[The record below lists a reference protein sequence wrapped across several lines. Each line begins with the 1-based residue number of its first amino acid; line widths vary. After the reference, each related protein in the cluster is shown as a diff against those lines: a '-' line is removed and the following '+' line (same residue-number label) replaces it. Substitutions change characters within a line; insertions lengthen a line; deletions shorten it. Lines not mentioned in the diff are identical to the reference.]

1 MKSLFKMMIRFVFFV
16 ILCLNL
22 CIKVSYTL
30 DKIDVPI
37 YIVESGNFVEI
48 VVDDAFGYEINK
60 VSLKDLISGNEI
72 KINEIDKRF
81 FIYDKL
87 EDGTGYEIKI
97 SLIDRSSFKTINQV
111 SKFKYLNNSFDVN
124 NIGINTCDVMFKYDK
139 KNLIFI
145 NGIEL
150 YGKKFG
156 DEGKEDRF
164 DFHIKKSKKEI
175 NNLRNIFKF
184 NNISLHPSTTYDI
197 RYVINLKDNVN
208 LVFDKHIKTKD
219 FDILDMS
226 SKMINN
232 NQLELKWDV
241 TSNNFKFINNDS
253 INIYI
258 KGKGDINYSVDPDIR
273 INDEKVNST
282 VIELKEL
289 SPIYDIKL
297 AYKFGDGVIEKEIG
311 QTNDC
316 YNLNTDIKIKNL
328 RDLFIQFDF
337 IKNLNFK
344 SGDRLNIYIEEKD
357 DKLSR
362 KKVRSIDLK
371 DQIQGNSV
379 DYKNLKTNTEY
390 SIDYEILNSYDESLI
405 IKNETFRTLPFEI
418 KNISAKPIVDS
429 DGNLNV
435 KLRWEITEPNFRFGS
450 NDSLKVFIKEKNDS
464 EYPNDSQFYANRDLS
479 RLGSCILNLGRDINK
494 EYDFKF
500 VYDIDGKEYVSYGDL
515 KNNALV
521 RTQSEGTSYSN
532 GETNNTGE
540 ANNQNNTVKVSIKDK
555 KVNEVIFQLE
565 YSEDFTFEEG
575 DSIRLFKKLR
585 NGSAKNFSSEP
596 DKEYIHASNGENQID
611 LKNIKEVSIGYL
623 IPEKE
628 YDFKIEF
635 KTKNELKDKDTIIE
649 SGSGDGSSGG
659 SGSGSDTGGGST
671 GGGTES
677 GGEDS
682 GSNGDLSDGNG
693 SNGDDN
699 QENGEG
705 SDDSS
710 SEEEEGDEEE
720 TEDSEDVSTGTEGS
734 EDSGN
739 TGTVEGGGS
748 SEETGKT
755 EETEEEPSSSNKKY
769 SVRNTEERKTL
780 EKTFENQKTSSFT
793 IDEFKTTSIR
803 PNSVSFEWKVSGEPT
818 TFDEKDKVEI
828 YIKRKIVN
836 GYPAGSSFSKV
847 GSEVSGVFKGDGTVT
862 YMDMD
867 YTAKLVYT
875 ISNVKF
881 EKTVE
886 FKTTHADASIKLES
900 TTEYYAILNIAAPQ
914 DYIFANGDYVE
925 IYVKKRSD
933 NKYPKEPNIIS
944 FHGESNKLEDLTKFN
959 ILPVLP
965 DMDYDVLLTYK
976 TKANDIEDKTM
987 QFRTKKL
994 EFSNCRIDSMKGN
1007 TLRIKTDFGND
1018 MVVMDYLDIYV
1029 DTFYKLADHKQYNS
1043 DSIFSGSRN
1052 EIFDFECTIPDNTK
1066 DYDLLISY
1074 NPHGYFNEV
1083 YFVDFELEYRGI
1095 KPTVEEGEKYE
1106 DEFTKSTFD
1115 LKWSYG
1121 ENTKFLEGDKLNIY
1135 LKTVKKAEQGE
1146 ENEDSSNEKKE
1157 SDIVIGDEYVKIHTI
1172 ESDIISVTSFNLDQ
1186 FLTDD
1191 TDYIVMIEPV
1201 TEKFTIG
1208 AGKTEFYVEKIIKN
1222 EPVDET
1228 IFEQPVEIE
1237 RFDGIGNQFAF
1248 PIPDLGDISLT
1259 EEMDILCDIDGISAR
1274 INEDGNIGVEGLV
1287 PGKEYPS
1294 IEVRIVVEEGKEIIF
1309 NIQNIILEAENPRQ
1323 SFLYNVYDRA
1333 FLRAPDELG
1342 YDYWINRLNNQDIGA
1357 RDFLINLLFA
1367 EKEFSELEY
1376 TTDKLIEI
1384 LYSIVV
1390 DRDPDE
1396 EGLRFWID
1404 FYNNESLVNANGDVF
1419 NAKKHVVDRMI
1430 NEEEFMKMVVGMGLK
1445 Y

>member
-1 MKSLFKMMIRFVFFV
+1 MKGLFKITIKFIFFV
-16 ILCLNL
+16 IFCFNL
-22 CIKVSYTL
+22 CVKVSYAL

-37 YIVESGNFVEI
+37 YIVESGNFIEI
-48 VVDDAFGYEINK
+48 VADDSFGYEINK
-60 VSLKDLISGNEI
+60 VSLKDLISGNEV

-81 FIYDKL
+81 FIYDELK
-87 EDGTGYEIKI
+87 DNAGYEIKI
-97 SLIDRSSFKTINQV
+97 SLTNRSSRKTINQV
-111 SKFKYLNNSFDVN
+111 SKFKYLNNSFDIN
-124 NIGINTCDVMFKYDK
+124 NIGINTCDVIFKYDK

-156 DEGKEDRF
+156 DKDKENRF
-164 DFHIKKSKKEI
+164 DFHIKKSRKEI

-184 NNISLHPSTTYDI
+184 SDISLHPSTTYDI
-197 RYVINLKDNVN
+197 RYVINLKDNIN
-208 LVFDKHIKTKD
+208 LVFDKSIKTKD

-226 SKMINN
+226 SRMINN
-232 NQLELKWDV
+232 NQLELKWNV

-258 KGKGDINYSVDPDIR
+258 KGKSDINYSVDPDVK

-289 SPIYDIKL
+289 SPIYYIKL
-297 AYKFGDGVIEKEIG
+297 VYKFGDGVIEREIG
-311 QTNDC
+311 QINDC
-316 YNLNTDIKIKNL
+316 YNLNTNIKIKNL

-337 IKNLNFK
+337 IRNLNFK

-362 KKVRSIDLK
+362 KRVGSIDLK
-371 DQIQGNSV
+371 DQIRENSV
-379 DYKNLKTNTEY
+379 DYKNLKTNTDY
-390 SIDYEILNSYDESLI
+390 SIDYEILNSHDESLI
-405 IKNETFRTLPFEI
+405 IKNEIFRTLPFEI

-435 KLRWEITEPNFRFGS
+435 KLRWEINEPNFNFGS
-450 NDSLKVFIKEKNDS
+450 NDSLRVFIKEKGDS

-479 RLGSCILNLGRDINK
+479 RLGSCILNLGKDTNK

-515 KNNALV
+515 KNNSLV
-521 RTQSEGTSYSN
+521 RAQSEGTEDSN
-532 GETNNTGE
+532 GETNNTEGD
-540 ANNQNNTVKVSIKDK
+540 NNQNNTVKVSIKDK
-555 KVNEVIFQLE
+555 KVNEVIFQFD
-565 YSEDFTFEEG
+565 YSEGFKFEEG

-585 NGSAKNFSSEP
+585 NGSTKNFSSEP
-596 DKEYIHASNGENQID
+596 DKEYIHTSNEENQVD
-611 LKNIKEVSIGYL
+611 LLNMKEMSIGYL
-623 IPEKE
+623 IPDKE

-635 KTKNELKDKDTIIE
+635 KTKNGLKDKDIVQSE
-649 SGSGDGSSGG
+649 GGSGNGGTGGGNGSEVDGDNNGGTG
-659 SGSGSDTGGGST
+659 SGSGGENGDGSGEGSDNSST
-671 GGGTES
+671 GS
-677 GGEDS
+677 DS
-682 GSNGDLSDGNG
+682 TDGSVSNGNGN
-693 SNGDDN
+693 
-699 QENGEG
+699 QG

-710 SEEEEGDEEE
+710 SEDEVGEE
-720 TEDSEDVSTGTEGS
+720 TEQ
-734 EDSGN
+734 
-739 TGTVEGGGS
+739 
-748 SEETGKT
+748 
-755 EETEEEPSSSNKKY
+755 EPSKITRRDANNAETQK
-769 SVRNTEERKTL
+769 NTL
-780 EKTFENQKTSSFT
+780 EKTFENQKTEAFV
-793 IDEFKTTSIR
+793 INEFKTTSIR

-818 TFDEKDKVEI
+818 NFDGRDKVEV

-836 GYPAGSSFSKV
+836 GYPAGSSFSKI
-847 GSEVSGVFKGDGTVT
+847 GSEINGVFKGDGTVT

-886 FKTTHADASIKLES
+886 FKTTRADATISLES
-900 TTEYYAILNIAAPQ
+900 TSEYYAILNISPPQ
-914 DYIFANGDYVE
+914 DYIFSNGDSVE
-925 IYVKKRSD
+925 IYVKQISD
-933 NKYPKEPNIIS
+933 NNYPKEPNLIS
-944 FHGESNKLEDLTKFN
+944 FHSEGNKLEDLTKFN
-959 ILPVLP
+959 ILPILP
-965 DMDYDVLLTYK
+965 DMSYDVLLTYK
-976 TKANDIEDKTM
+976 TKANDIEDKIM
-987 QFRTKKL
+987 QFKTKKL
-994 EFSNCRIDSMKGN
+994 EFNNCRIDSMKGN

-1018 MVVMDYLDIYV
+1018 MVVMNYLDIYV
-1029 DTFYKLADHKQYNS
+1029 DVFYKLADHKQYNS
-1043 DSIFSGSRN
+1043 DSIFSGNRN

-1135 LKTVKKAEQGE
+1135 LKTVKKEEESEGNGE
-1146 ENEDSSNEKKE
+1146 ISNEKKE
-1157 SDIVIGDEYVKIHTI
+1157 SDILIGDEYVKIHTI
-1172 ESDIISVTSFNLDQ
+1172 ESDIISVTSFNLDK
-1186 FLTDD
+1186 FLIDD

-1208 AGKTEFYVEKIIKN
+1208 AGKSEFYVEKIIKN
-1222 EPVDET
+1222 EPVDEI

-1237 RFDGIGNQFAF
+1237 KFDGMGNQFEF
-1248 PIPDLGDISLT
+1248 SVPDLGDISLT

-1274 INEDGNIGVEGLV
+1274 INGDGNIGVEGLV

-1323 SFLYNVYDRA
+1323 SFLYNVYERA
-1333 FLRAPDELG
+1333 FLRDPDELG
-1342 YDYWINRLNNQDIGA
+1342 YDYWINRLDNQDIGA

-1384 LYSIVV
+1384 LYSIIV

-1430 NEEEFMKMVVGMGLK
+1430 NEQEFMKMVVGMGLK